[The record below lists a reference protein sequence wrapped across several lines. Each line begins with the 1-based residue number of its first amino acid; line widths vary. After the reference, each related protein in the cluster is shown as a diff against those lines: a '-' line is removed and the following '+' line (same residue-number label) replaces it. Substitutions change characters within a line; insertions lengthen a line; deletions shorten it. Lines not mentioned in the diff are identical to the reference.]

1 MKILKM
7 QRKQTCLRVSRFYY
21 PCFAGWDDFLALLAK
36 QSIESYIEPLTC
48 FINRSFLEGI
58 FPIEL
63 KLARV
68 VQFLYQVTLQLL
80 IIIFC
85 QSILSF
91 FFAKIYEKLLY
102 KYILDFLDANR
113 TIYKHQFGFREK
125 HSTQQTITSPGTQV
139 IWLLVHFSI

>member
-1 MKILKM
+1 MKNLKM

-21 PCFAGWDDFLALLAK
+21 PCFAGWDDFPALLAK

-68 VQFLYQVTLQLL
+68 VQFLYQVTLQFL

-91 FFAKIYEKLLY
+91 FLQ
-102 KYILDFLDANR
+102 KYMRNCCINTYLIFLMQIEPYTSINL
-113 TIYKHQFGFREK
+113 GFVRN
-125 HSTQQTITSPGTQV
+125 TQRSKQ
-139 IWLLVHFSI
+139 